1 MKNFTLLLFALLLFS
16 CDDEI
21 YPPAIQDDTIP
32 EQEQKPEIPP
42 EGLKLKSVWSLFA
55 SKYFYHSNGFVDSIH
70 ITYLFN
76 QKVMTQKYVYN
87 NLNQII
93 ENRYTEIIPNNSQ
106 YNTLNTTFYTYNNKN
121 QIISSLTYDKNNVAI
136 AYKTYNYATDGSLFS
151 PSKKVVNE
159 NVIEDSNGMVK
170 YQFDDKRNP
179 YYNIYP
185 KAYRILNFVNKNNI
199 LVTENHDSSEVRTN
213 IHSLEYNANNYIIS
227 ESISNM
233 PLDTDDERSYTYY

>member
-32 EQEQKPEIPP
+32 EQEQKPETPP
-42 EGLKLKSVWSLFA
+42 EGLKLKSKGGLI
-55 SKYFYHSNGFVDSIH
+55 SKSFYYNTNGFIDSIR
-70 ITYLFN
+70 TYHDWGDDFTE
-76 QKVMTQKYVYN
+76 KFIYN
-87 NLNQII
+87 NLNQI
-93 ENRYTEIIPNNSQ
+93 TEYRNVVNEPGRPEYFQ
-106 YNTLNTTFYTYNNKN
+106 KNTTFYTYNTKN

-136 AYKTYNYATDGSLFS
+136 DYKTYNYAIDGSLFS

-159 NVIEDSNGMVK
+159 NVTEDSNGTVK

-199 LVTENHDSSEVRTN
+199 LVTESHYSSEVITN
-213 IHSLEYNANNYIIS
+213 THSLEYNANNYIIS
-227 ESISNM
+227 EDISNM
-233 PLDTDDERSYTYY
+233 PLDTDDRRSFTYY